1 MKVKQLLVI
10 GFGVLLAL
18 IAASSILS
26 VLRLQTIIDSGAEI
40 TENHMPR
47 ASAVNK
53 VVDNLNATAR
63 GVRTALLAD
72 DPQLA
77 AQQIREI
84 DDQLAGIDSAMKVLE
99 QHGPENESVAMQA
112 ALVKADQDYRSKLRQ
127 FIALF

>member
-53 VVDNLNATAR
+53 VVDNVNAMAR

-72 DPQLA
+72 DPQVA
-77 AQQIREI
+77 ASQVKELDEQLKNI
-84 DDQLAGIDSAMKVLE
+84 DAALE
-99 QHGPENESVAMQA
+99 TLKQHPPEEESVAMQA
-112 ALVKADQDYRSKLRQ
+112 TLV
-127 FIALF
+127 